1 MTKDYAK
8 RKNTHYTSKPSSRG
22 SKAIWQENTKSILPP
37 FVWLSLGMI
46 FGLLIAGATYWK
58 LNQFTIH
65 TKIPSLIQTDKKSAP
80 VAKLDTKESKKT
92 AEATR
97 FDFYTLLPNMNVEL
111 SELNPNTQ
119 PESTPGKED
128 DAASNRDRQ
137 TTEARPPSVVQ
148 LTPTVSES
156 LLKQSFI
163 IQVASFKK
171 HDQAESLK
179 ARLALSGFE
188 SKIKP
193 IKISSGEVWYRLYL
207 GPFPD
212 RISAQNTQEKLES
225 EQKMNSLVVKINV

>member
-8 RKNTHYTSKPSSRG
+8 RKNTHYSSKPSSRG

-37 FVWLSLGMI
+37 FIWLSLGMI
-46 FGLLIAGATYWK
+46 FGLLIAGGAYWK
-58 LNQFTIH
+58 LNQFTLN
-65 TKIPSLIQTDKKSAP
+65 TKIPSLIQTDKKGAP
-80 VAKLDTKESKKT
+80 VTKRQTKEVKKA

-97 FDFYTLLPNMNVEL
+97 FDFYTLLPNMNVDI
-111 SELNPNTQ
+111 SELNPSTQ
-119 PESTPGKED
+119 PESTPKKEEE
-128 DAASNRDRQ
+128 AASQRDRQ
-137 TTEARPPSVVQ
+137 ITDLRSPSVVQ
-148 LTPTVSES
+148 LTPTASES